1 MLCPGWLPRS
11 RDGALSFQIPAAGP
25 GPTGPGSRVNPP
37 FLNAAR
43 GESDSG
49 MPGRSCVLDRRV
61 NLTDA
66 VSQIGMIQEGV
77 DELS

>member
-1 MLCPGWLPRS
+1 MKFSDKWRGFLSALWRS
-11 RDGALSFQIPAAGP
+11 GLADDKRLAG
-25 GPTGPGSRVNPP
+25 GVDDLAP

-49 MPGRSCVLDRRV
+49 MPGRSRVLDRRV

-66 VSQIGMIQEGV
+66 VSHIGMVQEGV